1 MNYVLI
7 DTFYEKTFE
16 YVKEN
21 KSARKKDIFEY
32 LRSLGLSQVILSVYK
47 VLNSNY
53 IYMYIIK

>member
-21 KSARKKDIFEY
+21 KSSRKKDIFEY
-32 LRSLGLSQVILSVYK
+32 LRSLGLSQVIICTSIE
-47 VLNSNY
+47 Y
-53 IYMYIIK
+53 IKY